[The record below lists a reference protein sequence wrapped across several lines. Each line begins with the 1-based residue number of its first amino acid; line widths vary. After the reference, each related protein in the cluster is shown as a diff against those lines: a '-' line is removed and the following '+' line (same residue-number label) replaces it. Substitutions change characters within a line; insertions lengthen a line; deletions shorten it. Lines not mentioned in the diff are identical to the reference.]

1 MIGAILLGLLAGT
14 IGRMLVPDMWSGL
27 SGPKSWLFSLGLGL
41 GGALQHARSGRG
53 WVRTSDL
60 SRVRR
65 ALSH

>member
-1 MIGAILLGLLAGT
+1 MRPGLPYAVLAEHYKG
-14 IGRMLVPDMWSGL
+14 
-27 SGPKSWLFSLGLGL
+27 KSD
-41 GGALQHARSGRG
+41 GRG